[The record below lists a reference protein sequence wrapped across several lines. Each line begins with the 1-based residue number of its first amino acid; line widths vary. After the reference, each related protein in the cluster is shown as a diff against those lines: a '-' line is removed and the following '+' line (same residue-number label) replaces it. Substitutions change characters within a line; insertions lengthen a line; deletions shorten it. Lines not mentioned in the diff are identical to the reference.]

1 MFRNMRHYL
10 ILLNAFL
17 KNRKCSQCSHK
28 FGVLHCYEEFWI
40 CETCAQINSEQ
51 GFELELD

>member
-1 MFRNMRHYL
+1 MFRNIRHYL